1 MDLYTL
7 TKNNIK
13 RYNWDAI
20 IEDQKN
26 SHLTVKKYCDINHI
40 AESIFYKYK
49 AKLTGGSSK
58 SDRNMSSHFIPAVL
72 TDKMTNMITLKI
84 DGHEISCTEDVLRK
98 IVKAL

>member
-26 SHLTVKKYCDINHI
+26 SHLTVKKYCDFNHI
-40 AESIFYKYK
+40 AESSFYKNK

-58 SDRNMSSHFIPAVL
+58 SDRNMHSHFIPAVL
-72 TDKMTNMITLKI
+72 TDKMLYYDYSVFWLITRKLKK
-84 DGHEISCTEDVLRK
+84 D
-98 IVKAL
+98 AFM

>member
-13 RYNWDAI
+13 RYNWAAI

-26 SHLTVKKYCDINHI
+26 SYLTVKKYCDLNHI
-40 AESIFYKYK
+40 AESSFYKNK

-58 SDRNMSSHFIPAVL
+58 SDRNMHSHFIPAVL
-72 TDKMTNMITLKI
+72 TDKMLYYDYSGFWLITRKLKK
-84 DGHEISCTEDVLRK
+84 D
-98 IVKAL
+98 AFM